1 MFIAAK
7 KIIQRQVR
15 SNIKKTGLFS
25 ESDDGCAGEVAKRL
39 ARLLMLVLRSVVSDP
54 SVVIARFNVVCF
66 RYTR

>member
-1 MFIAAK
+1 MTSKVKHRKNRF
-7 KIIQRQVR
+7 
-15 SNIKKTGLFS
+15 FS
-25 ESDDGCAGEVAKRL
+25 ESDNGCAGEVAKRL